1 MNWSEQMIRRV
12 VSIVVALFVLVACA
26 GQSAPVT
33 RRAIIV
39 GMPYIPNVQFAHF
52 YVAAEKGYFAEEGL
66 DVTFDYNFENDV
78 VQRIATKNKIEFA
91 LASADSILLARAQGI
106 PVKAVMSTSQE
117 FPVAF
122 MSKSTLPLATPAD
135 LKGKVIGIPGR
146 FGASYIGLQALLSA
160 GGLTEADVTIQEI
173 GFSQV
178 PALLSDKVQIISG
191 YANNEP
197 IQLAAQ
203 GTTVNVLRVAD
214 FYPMASDQLIV
225 NESLITSEKDIVTK
239 FTRALQKGMQTVSD
253 DPAAAYTIALKY
265 IPEAKPAD
273 QAVTTDVLKATVA
286 MWQADTTTL
295 GLIQPVKW
303 VKTHELLRSVGAL
316 KQDLDVTTAYD
327 MSFVVAK

>member
-1 MNWSEQMIRRV
+1 MIRRL
-12 VSIVVALFVLVACA
+12 VSICVALFVLVACA
-26 GQSAPVT
+26 GQTAPAA

-52 YVAAEKGYFAEEGL
+52 YVAAEKGYFADEGL

-91 LASADSILLARAQGI
+91 LASADSILLARAQGLPI
-106 PVKAVMSTSQE
+106 KSVMTTSQE

-122 MSKSTLPLATPAD
+122 MSKSTLLLATPAD

-146 FGASYIGLQALLSA
+146 FGASYIGLQALLYA

-203 GTTVNVLRVAD
+203 GTAVNVLRVAD

-225 NESLITSEKDIVTK
+225 NESLISVEKDVVTK
-239 FTRALQKGMQTVSD
+239 FTRALQKGMQAVSD
-253 DPAAAYTIALKY
+253 DPTAAYTTSLKY
-265 IPEAKPAD
+265 IPEAKTSD
-273 QAVTTDVLKATVA
+273 QAVITDVLKATVA
-286 MWQADTTTL
+286 MWQANTTTF
-295 GLIQPVKW
+295 GLIQPAQW
-303 VKTHELLRSVGAL
+303 GKTHELLRSVAVL

-327 MSFVVAK
+327 VSFIVGK

>member
-1 MNWSEQMIRRV
+1 MFRRL
-12 VSIVVALFVLVACA
+12 VSACVALFLLVACA
-26 GQSAPVT
+26 GQTAPVA

-52 YVAAEKGYFAEEGL
+52 YLAAEKGFFADEGL

-78 VQRIATKNKIEFA
+78 VQRIASKNKIEFA
-91 LASADSILLARAQGI
+91 LASADSILLARAQGL

-146 FGASYIGLQALLSA
+146 FGASYIGLQALLYA

-173 GFSQV
+173 GFNQV
-178 PALLSDKVQIISG
+178 PVLLSDKVQIISG

-203 GTTVNVLRVAD
+203 GTAVNVLRVAD

-225 NESLITSEKDIVTK
+225 NEALIGTEKDVVTK
-239 FTRALQKGMQTVSD
+239 FTRALQKGMQAVSD
-253 DPAAAYTIALKY
+253 DPAAAYTTSLKY
-265 IPEAKPAD
+265 IPEAKPSD
-273 QAVTTDVLKATVA
+273 QSVTTDVLKATIT
-286 MWQADTTTL
+286 MWKANTSTF
-295 GLIQPVKW
+295 GLVQPAQW
-303 VKTHELLRSVGAL
+303 AKTHELLRAVSAL
-316 KQDLDVTTAYD
+316 KEDLDVSSAYD
-327 MSFVVAK
+327 ASFVLAK

>member
-1 MNWSEQMIRRV
+1 MFRRL
-12 VSIVVALFVLVACA
+12 VSACVALFLLVACA
-26 GQSAPVT
+26 GQTAPVA

-52 YVAAEKGYFAEEGL
+52 YLAAEKGFFADEGL

-78 VQRIATKNKIEFA
+78 VQRIASKNKIEFA
-91 LASADSILLARAQGI
+91 LASADSILLARAQGL

-146 FGASYIGLQALLSA
+146 FGASYIGLQALLYA
-160 GGLTEADVTIQEI
+160 GGLTEADVTIQEV
-173 GFSQV
+173 GFNQV
-178 PALLSDKVQIISG
+178 PVLLSDKVQIISG

-203 GTTVNVLRVAD
+203 GTAVNVLRVAD

-225 NESLITSEKDIVTK
+225 NEALIGTEKDVVTK
-239 FTRALQKGMQTVSD
+239 FTRALQKGMQAVSD
-253 DPAAAYTIALKY
+253 DPAAAYTTSLKY
-265 IPEAKPAD
+265 IPEAKPSD
-273 QAVTTDVLKATVA
+273 QAVTTDVLKATIT
-286 MWQADTTTL
+286 MWKANTSTF
-295 GLIQPVKW
+295 GLVQPAQW
-303 VKTHELLRSVGAL
+303 AKTHELLRAVSAL
-316 KQDLDVTTAYD
+316 KEDLDVSSAYD
-327 MSFVVAK
+327 ASFVLAK